1 MLAEE
6 VSLDVSTVP
15 VSLGGGTLA
24 SLGQTLH
31 WRAQSPVT
39 TIASVIV
46 VHGIGEHQGR
56 YDALTDAFVG
66 SGIALYGYDQRG
78 HGRST
83 GVRGHVDQWD
93 QYVTDLRTMIE
104 FVQQLEGDKPLFIFG
119 HSMGALVALDCTL
132 RFPKGITGL
141 MINGI
146 PLRPGTVAKP
156 MLIRLAKLLSAV
168 KPDYAMSL
176 GLDLSGL
183 STKPEV
189 AIEYASDPLVQTQVT
204 ARWGV
209 SILKAIERL
218 RGDVV
223 NLKTPLLVTHGSLDP
238 INLPAG
244 SQELFSAVAAK
255 DKALKLYYRSRHE
268 VHNDVDAAEFVN
280 DLCNWVLPRTGA
292 TKSL

>member
-1 MLAEE
+1 MSARE
-6 VSLDVSTVP
+6 VSLDTPTVP
-15 VSLGGGTLA
+15 VSIGGGTLV
-24 SLGQTLH
+24 SFGQTLH

-56 YDALTDAFVG
+56 YEALSDAFIG
-66 SGIALYGYDQRG
+66 CGIALYGYDQRG
-78 HGRST
+78 HGRSS
-83 GVRGHVDQWD
+83 GVRGHIDQWD
-93 QYVTDLRTMIE
+93 QYIADLRSMIQ

-132 RFPKGITGL
+132 RYPKGIAGL
-141 MINGI
+141 MVNGI
-146 PLRPGTVAKP
+146 PLRPGTIAKP

-168 KPDYAMSL
+168 KPSYSMSL
-176 GLDLSGL
+176 GLDLAGL
-183 STKPEV
+183 STRPEV
-189 AIEYASDPLVQTQVT
+189 AIQYASDPLVERKVT

-218 RGDVV
+218 RGDLV
-223 NLKTPLLVTHGSLDP
+223 NLKTPILVTHGSLDP

-244 SQELFSAVAAK
+244 SQELFAAVAAK
-255 DKALKLYYRSRHE
+255 DKALKLFPNSRHE
-268 VHNDVDAAEFVN
+268 VHNDVDAAEFVT

>member
-1 MLAEE
+1 MSAREASLE
-6 VSLDVSTVP
+6 VQTVP
-15 VSLGGGTLA
+15 VSVGEGTLA
-24 SLGQTLH
+24 SFGQTLR

-56 YDALTDAFVG
+56 YEALGDAFIG

-83 GVRGHVDQWD
+83 GMRGHVDQWD
-93 QYVTDLRTMIE
+93 QYISDLKSIVQ

-119 HSMGALVALDCTL
+119 HSMGALVALDYTL
-132 RFPKGITGL
+132 RFPEGVAGL
-141 MINGI
+141 MVNGI
-146 PLRPGTVAKP
+146 PLRPGTVARP
-156 MLIRLAKLLSAV
+156 MLIRVAKLLSAV
-168 KPDYAMSL
+168 KPNYAMSL
-176 GLDLSGL
+176 GLDLAGL

-189 AIEYASDPLVQTQVT
+189 AIQYASDPLVETKVT

-223 NLKTPLLVTHGSLDP
+223 NLKTPIFVTHGSLDP

-244 SQELFSAVAAK
+244 SQELFAAVSAK
-255 DKALKLYYRSRHE
+255 DKTLKLFPNSRHE